1 VKEVQCGLAPQL
13 TLEAAMARRGA
24 FGSKG
29 KASSYGG
36 LYLKLGGAS
45 GGEAKPMNF
54 ASKGGKASGK
64 GSTKRGAKKDATD
77 EVDESITF
85 DDVAEMHFAGLQ
97 QLLNQFR
104 DPATGYPS
112 RLAPKYVGRPLAYD
126 HLARVAE
133 WAAGGVDE
141 GE

>member
-54 ASKGGKASGK
+54 ASKGGKD
-64 GSTKRGAKKDATD
+64 STKRNAKKDATG
-77 EVDESITF
+77 EAEESITF
-85 DDVAEMHFAGLQ
+85 DDVAEIHFAGLQ

-104 DPATGYPS
+104 DPATGYLS
-112 RLAPKYVGRPLAYD
+112 RVAPKYVGRPLAYD

-133 WAAGGVDE
+133 WATSGVEE